1 MPLTPF
7 HLGPAAVVKAVLRD
21 KFSFTIFGFSQI
33 LIDLQPL
40 FSMLGAYIALHGLSH
55 TYLGATIIAIIAAL
69 IGRPVCQFFLCG
81 WNRHLSAT
89 ENSLLIVKEN
99 FSWPIAF
106 SSALIGTYSH
116 ILLDSIMH
124 ADLIPFY
131 PLRIKNSLLGL
142 VPIDTLHVVCFI
154 TGIMGTVIYFG
165 TTYFLQ
171 RKNKKQ

>member
-7 HLGPAAVVKAVLRD
+7 HLGPAAIVKAVLRD

-40 FSMLGAYIALHGLSH
+40 FSMLGVDIALHGLSH
-55 TYLGATIIAIIAAL
+55 TYLGATIIAIIAAF
-69 IGRPVCQFFLCG
+69 IGRPLCQFFLRG
-81 WNRHLSAT
+81 WNRHLSTT
-89 ENSLLIVKEN
+89 ESGLLMVKEKI
-99 FSWPIAF
+99 SGSIAF

-124 ADLIPFY
+124 TDLIPFY

-142 VPIDTLHVVCFI
+142 VPIDTLYVVCFI